1 MRPGESG
8 YDVTQDTI
16 DVGQFFCVSNL
27 PPQSVYE
34 DAVPISS
41 LDKADID
48 RLNQQGLS
56 CLVGNRRQ
64 ARTLARMA
72 LAASQRRQ
80 YARGSAYAR
89 LNHCWL
95 AYYGGEPEPACD
107 ALRLHFQR
115 AGDLEGGM
123 AVAALLGAYASRRGE
138 FAQAE
143 QHFLQ
148 ARSLAAQIPDSLHKF
163 MLYARLGVDA
173 LNRGDTQDGPR
184 NFLLALDIAERF
196 GSPAHRVNSLSN
208 LASSQHD
215 LGNDEDAIPL
225 LVEALDIIGTQKLK
239 YQQTIV
245 SANLAMCLL
254 ATGKPAEALALVEPF
269 YEWPEED
276 LAIRAFLFCIAAHA
290 AILLQRPDSALQL
303 LLRAEDY
310 ARRGQDLEEQMH
322 AWLVR
327 GKLDLH
333 GGQTAQALASL
344 TQAHSLLS
352 WTRNP
357 FHQQQILRGLSDI
370 NAQLGEWQAA
380 YAFLQQYQ
388 AAYEASSKSARASR
402 ILMRNLEKEMRSL
415 KAERDKALE
424 LQAARESENVKLEH
438 LNRELAHQILHV
450 NSLQDSLK
458 EQALRDHLTG
468 LYNRRHFE
476 TCLNAILHAADAEA
490 PVAIA
495 IIDLDFFKRVND
507 TYGHNF
513 GDEVLIQFAR
523 LVESQLRGSDMLCR
537 YGGEEFCLLLR
548 EADSM
553 VAAHKIDDIA
563 ARYRQLLI
571 RQAPH
576 SLSGCTFSAGIAEYP
591 RHGAGR
597 HELLM
602 RADSALYAAKQ
613 AGRDRACIAEAD

>member
-1 MRPGESG
+1 LLQSN
-8 YDVTQDTI
+8 
-16 DVGQFFCVSNL
+16 FCVNH
-27 PPQSVYE
+27 PRQSVHE
-34 DAVPISS
+34 EAVPISS

-48 RLNQQGLS
+48 RLNQQALS

-64 ARTLARMA
+64 ARRLAQMA
-72 LAASQRRQ
+72 LAAAQRQQ
-80 YARGSAYAR
+80 YGRGAAYAE

-95 AYYGGEPEPACD
+95 AYYGGEAEPPCGG
-107 ALRLHFQR
+107 LRDYFRQT
-115 AGDLEGGM
+115 GDLEGGM
-123 AVAALLGAYASRRGE
+123 EVAALQGAYASRRGD
-138 FAQAE
+138 FAEAE

-148 ARSLAAQIPDSLHKF
+148 ARTQAAQIPDSLHKF

-225 LVEALDIIGTQKLK
+225 LVEALEIIGTQKLK

-290 AILLQRPDSALQL
+290 AILLQQPESALQL
-303 LLRAEDY
+303 LLRAEEY

-333 GGQTAQALASL
+333 AGQTAQALASL

-357 FHQQQILRGLSDI
+357 FHQQQILRGLAEI
-370 NAQLGEWQAA
+370 NARLGQWQVA
-380 YAFLQQYQ
+380 YGYLQQYQ
-388 AAYEASSKSARASR
+388 AAFEASSKSARASR
-402 ILMRNLEKEMRSL
+402 SLMRNLEKEMHSL

-424 LQAARESENVKLEH
+424 LQAARESENRKLEH

-458 EQALRDHLTG
+458 EQAMRDHLTG

-476 TCLNAILHAADAEA
+476 TCLNAILHEADAQA
-490 PVAIA
+490 PVTIA

-507 TYGHNF
+507 TFGHNF

-548 EADSM
+548 EADS
-553 VAAHKIDDIA
+553 VIAAHKIDDIA

-613 AGRDRACIAEAD
+613 AGRDRACVADPT

>member
-1 MRPGESG
+1 MQSN
-8 YDVTQDTI
+8 
-16 DVGQFFCVSNL
+16 FCVKN
-27 PPQSVYE
+27 PPQSVNK
-34 DAVPISS
+34 DAVPLSS

-48 RLNQQGLS
+48 RLNLHGLS
-56 CLVGNRRQ
+56 CLIGNRRQ
-64 ARTLARMA
+64 ARRLTQLA
-72 LAASQRRQ
+72 LSAAERLD
-80 YARGSAYAR
+80 YARGRAYAE
-89 LNHCWL
+89 LNQCWL
-95 AYYGGEPEPACD
+95 AYYGGEAEPTCSG
-107 ALRLHFQR
+107 LQQYFHQCY
-115 AGDLEGGM
+115 DLEGGM
-123 AVAALLGAYASRRGE
+123 EVAALQGAYASRRGE
-138 FAQAE
+138 FAEAE
-143 QHFLQ
+143 QFFFL
-148 ARSLAAQIPDSLHKF
+148 ARKIATQIPDSLHKF

-173 LNRGDTQDGPR
+173 LNRGDTQEGPR

-196 GSPAHRVNSLSN
+196 GTPAHRVNSLSN

-225 LVEALDIIGTQKLK
+225 LYEALDIIGTQKLK
-239 YQQTIV
+239 YQHTIV

-269 YEWPEED
+269 YEWPEDD

-290 AILLQRPDSALQL
+290 AILLGQPASALQL
-303 LLRAEDY
+303 LQRAGDY
-310 ARRGQDLEEQMH
+310 ANQAQDLEEQMH
-322 AWLVR
+322 VWLVR

-333 GGQTAQALASL
+333 AGDPATALVSL

-357 FHQQQILRGLSDI
+357 FHQQQILRGLADI
-370 NAQLGEWQAA
+370 NAQLGNWQEA
-380 YAFLQQYQ
+380 YGFLQQYH
-388 AAYEASSKSARASR
+388 AAFEASSKSARASR
-402 ILMRNLEKEMRSL
+402 VLMRNLEKEMRNL

-424 LQAARESENVKLEH
+424 LQAARESENLKLEH
-438 LNRELAHQILHV
+438 LNRELAHQIMHV

-458 EQALRDHLTG
+458 EQAMRDHLTG

-476 TCLNAILHAADAEA
+476 TCLNAILHEANADE
-490 PVAIA
+490 PVAII
-495 IIDLDFFKRVND
+495 IIDLDFFKRIND

-523 LVESQLRGSDMLCR
+523 LVEGQLRGSDMVCR

-553 VAAHKIDDIA
+553 VATHKIDDIA

-591 RHGAGR
+591 MHGAGR
-597 HELLM
+597 HELLL

-613 AGRDRACIAEAD
+613 AGRDRAMIAGVTL

>member
-1 MRPGESG
+1 M
-8 YDVTQDTI
+8 
-16 DVGQFFCVSNL
+16 
-27 PPQSVYE
+27 
-34 DAVPISS
+34 PISS

-48 RLNQQGLS
+48 RLNQQALS
-56 CLVGNRRQ
+56 CLIGNRRQ
-64 ARTLARMA
+64 ARRLAQMA
-72 LAASQRRQ
+72 LAAAQRQQ
-80 YARGSAYAR
+80 YARGGAYAE

-95 AYYGGEPEPACD
+95 SYYAGETEPSCER
-107 ALRLHFQR
+107 LRDYFKQTC
-115 AGDLEGGM
+115 DLEGGM
-123 AVAALLGAYASRRGE
+123 EVAALQGAYASRRGD
-138 FAQAE
+138 FADAE

-148 ARSLAAQIPDSLHKF
+148 ARSQAAQIPDSLHKF

-276 LAIRAFLFCIAAHA
+276 LAVRAFLFCIAAHA
-290 AILLQRPDSALQL
+290 AILLRQPEKALQL

-333 GGQTAQALASL
+333 AGQTAQALASL

-357 FHQQQILRGLSDI
+357 FHQQQILRGLADI
-370 NAQLGEWQAA
+370 NSQLGEWQTA
-380 YAFLQQYQ
+380 YGFLQQYQ

-402 ILMRNLEKEMRSL
+402 SLMRNLEKEMHSL

-458 EQALRDHLTG
+458 EQAMRDHLTG

-476 TCLNAILHAADAEA
+476 TCLNAILHEADADA

-523 LVESQLRGSDMLCR
+523 LVEGQLRGSDMVCR

-548 EADSM
+548 EADSLI
-553 VAAHKIDDIA
+553 AAHKIDDIA

-571 RQAPH
+571 QQAPH
-576 SLSGCTFSAGIAEYP
+576 SLTGCTFSAGIAEYP

-613 AGRDRACIAEAD
+613 AGRDRACIAGATE

>member
-1 MRPGESG
+1 MLQGNFLRDQHVNG
-8 YDVTQDTI
+8 
-16 DVGQFFCVSNL
+16 
-27 PPQSVYE
+27 

-48 RLNQQGLS
+48 RLNLQGLS

-64 ARTLARMA
+64 ARRLVQMA
-72 LAASQRRQ
+72 LAAARQRQ
-80 YARGSAYAR
+80 YARGSAYAE
-89 LNHCWL
+89 LNRCWL
-95 AYYGGEPEPACD
+95 AYYAGEAEPPCD
-107 ALRLHFQR
+107 MAHTHFLQC
-115 AGDLEGGM
+115 GDLEGAMG
-123 AVAALLGAYASRRGE
+123 VATLQGAYASRRGE
-138 FAQAE
+138 FAIAE
-143 QHFLQ
+143 QHFLL
-148 ARSLAAQIPDSLHKF
+148 ARELAAQIPDSLHKF
-163 MLYARLGVDA
+163 MLYGRLGVDA
-173 LNRGDTQDGPR
+173 LNRGDTQEGPR

-196 GSPAHRVNSLSN
+196 GTSAHRVNSLSN

-254 ATGKPAEALALVEPF
+254 TTGKPAEALALVEPF

-290 AILLQRPDSALQL
+290 TILLQRPEQAQQL
-303 LLRAEDY
+303 LLRAEEY
-310 ARRGQDLEEQMH
+310 ARQGQDLEEQMH

-327 GKLDLH
+327 GKLDLQ
-333 GGQTAQALASL
+333 GGEPARAIVSL
-344 TQAHSLLS
+344 TQAHDLLS

-357 FHQQQILRGLSDI
+357 FHQQQILRGLADI
-370 NAQLGEWQAA
+370 NARLGQWQLA
-380 YAFLQQYQ
+380 YGFLQQYQ

-402 ILMRNLEKEMRSL
+402 ILMRNLEKEMSSL
-415 KAERDKALE
+415 KAERDTALE
-424 LQAARESENVKLEH
+424 LQAARESENAKLEH

-450 NSLQDSLK
+450 SALQDSLK
-458 EQALRDHLTG
+458 EQAMRDHLTG
-468 LYNRRHFE
+468 LYNRRYFE
-476 TCLNAILHAADAEA
+476 NSLNAILQEA
-490 PVAIA
+490 GAQAPLAIVL
-495 IIDLDFFKRVND
+495 IDLDFFKRVND

-548 EADSM
+548 DADS
-553 VAAHKIDDIA
+553 VIASHKVDAIA
-563 ARYRQLLI
+563 ALYRRLQI

-591 RHGAGR
+591 RHGFDR
-597 HELLM
+597 HALLT
-602 RADSALYAAKQ
+602 RADSALYAAKL
-613 AGRDRACIAEAD
+613 AGRDRALAAQ

>member
-1 MRPGESG
+1 MLQSN
-8 YDVTQDTI
+8 
-16 DVGQFFCVSNL
+16 FFVNH
-27 PPQSVYE
+27 PRQSVHE
-34 DAVPISS
+34 EAVPISS

-48 RLNQQGLS
+48 RLNQQALS

-64 ARTLARMA
+64 ARRLAQMA
-72 LAASQRRQ
+72 LAAAQRQQ
-80 YARGSAYAR
+80 YGRGAAYAE

-95 AYYGGEPEPACD
+95 AYYGGEAEPPCGG
-107 ALRLHFQR
+107 LRDYFRQT
-115 AGDLEGGM
+115 GDLEGGM
-123 AVAALLGAYASRRGE
+123 EVAALQGAYASRRGD
-138 FAQAE
+138 FAEAE

-148 ARSLAAQIPDSLHKF
+148 ARTQAAQIPDSLHKF

-225 LVEALDIIGTQKLK
+225 LVEALEIIGTQKLK

-276 LAIRAFLFCIAAHA
+276 LAVRAFLFCIAAHA
-290 AILLQRPDSALQL
+290 AILLHQPDSALQL
-303 LLRAEDY
+303 LLRAEEY

-333 GGQTAQALASL
+333 AGQTAQALASL

-357 FHQQQILRGLSDI
+357 FHQQQILRGLAEI
-370 NAQLGEWQAA
+370 NAQLGEWQIA
-380 YAFLQQYQ
+380 YGFLQQYQ
-388 AAYEASSKSARASR
+388 AAFEASSKSARASR
-402 ILMRNLEKEMRSL
+402 SLMRNLEKEMHSL

-438 LNRELAHQILHV
+438 LNRELAHQIMHV

-458 EQALRDHLTG
+458 EQAMRDHLTG

-476 TCLNAILHAADAEA
+476 TCLNAILHEADAQA
-490 PVAIA
+490 PVTIA

-507 TYGHNF
+507 TFGHNF

-548 EADSM
+548 EADS
-553 VAAHKIDDIA
+553 VIAAHKIDDIA

-576 SLSGCTFSAGIAEYP
+576 SLTGCTFSAGIAEYP

-613 AGRDRACIAEAD
+613 AGRDRACIADPT

>member
-1 MRPGESG
+1 MIG
-8 YDVTQDTI
+8 
-16 DVGQFFCVSNL
+16 VSIPLLQSNIRMKN
-27 PPQSVYE
+27 PPQSVNE
-34 DAVPISS
+34 DAVPTSS
-41 LDKADID
+41 LDQADID
-48 RLNQQGLS
+48 RLNLHGLS

-64 ARTLARMA
+64 ARRLVHLAQS
-72 LAASQRRQ
+72 AAQRLQ
-80 YARGSAYAR
+80 YRRGAAYAE
-89 LNHCWL
+89 LNECWL
-95 AYYGGEPEPACD
+95 AYYGGEPEPPCAS
-107 ALRLHFQR
+107 LHDYFQQCY
-115 AGDLEGGM
+115 DLEGAM
-123 AVAALLGAYASRRGE
+123 EVAALQGAYGSRRGD
-138 FAQAE
+138 FVQAG

-148 ARSLAAQIPDSLHKF
+148 ARTLAAQIPDSLHKF

-173 LNRGDTQDGPR
+173 LNRGDTQEGPR

-196 GSPAHRVNSLSN
+196 GTPAHRVNSLSN

-225 LVEALDIIGTQKLK
+225 LYEALDIIGTQKLK
-239 YQQTIV
+239 YQHTIV

-254 ATGKPAEALALVEPF
+254 TTGKPAEALALLEPF

-276 LAIRAFLFCIAAHA
+276 LAVRAFLFCIAAHA
-290 AILLQRPDSALQL
+290 AIQLKQNETAQQL
-303 LLRAEDY
+303 LARAERY
-310 ARRGQDLEEQMH
+310 ATEAQDLEEQMH

-327 GKLDLH
+327 GKLDLQA
-333 GGQTAQALASL
+333 GDPLRALASL

-357 FHQQQILRGLSDI
+357 FHQQQILRGLADI
-370 NAQLGEWQAA
+370 NAQLGHWQDA
-380 YAFLQQYQ
+380 YSFLQQYL
-388 AAYEASSKSARASR
+388 AAFEESSKSARASR
-402 ILMRNLEKEMRSL
+402 LMLRNLEKEMRDL
-415 KAERDKALE
+415 KDERDKALE
-424 LQAARESENVKLEH
+424 LQAARESENLKLEH

-450 NSLQDSLK
+450 SSLQDTLK
-458 EQALRDHLTG
+458 EQAMRDHLTG

-476 TCLNAILHAADAEA
+476 SALNAILLEA
-490 PVAIA
+490 GAHTTIAIA
-495 IIDLDFFKRVND
+495 IIDLDFFKRIND

-523 LVESQLRGSDMLCR
+523 LVEGLLRGSDMLCR

-548 EADSM
+548 DASSA
-553 VAAHKIDDIA
+553 VAAHKLEHIA

-571 RQAPH
+571 QQTPH

-602 RADSALYAAKQ
+602 RADSALYLAKQ
-613 AGRDRACIAEAD
+613 GGRDRAMIAPL

>member
-1 MRPGESG
+1 MQSKF
-8 YDVTQDTI
+8 YAK
-16 DVGQFFCVSNL
+16 N
-27 PPQSVYE
+27 PPQSVNE
-34 DAVPISS
+34 DVVPISS

-48 RLNQQGLS
+48 RLNQQALS

-64 ARTLARMA
+64 ARRQAQMA
-72 LAASQRRQ
+72 LAAAQRQQ
-80 YARGSAYAR
+80 YARGSAYAE

-95 AYYGGEPEPACD
+95 AYYAGEPEPACER
-107 ALRLHFQR
+107 LRDFFQQT
-115 AGDLEGGM
+115 GDLEGGM
-123 AVAALLGAYASRRGE
+123 EVAALQGAYASRRGE
-138 FAQAE
+138 FADAE
-143 QHFLQ
+143 QHFLM
-148 ARSLAAQIPDSLHKF
+148 ARSQAAQIPDSLHKF

-254 ATGKPAEALALVEPF
+254 ATGKPAEALSLVEPF

-276 LAIRAFLFCIAAHA
+276 LAVRAFLFCIAAHA
-290 AILLQRPDSALQL
+290 AILLQRPASALQL

-333 GGQTAQALASL
+333 AGQTAQALASL

-357 FHQQQILRGLSDI
+357 FHQQQILRGLADI
-370 NAQLGEWQAA
+370 NAQLGAWQTA
-380 YAFLQQYQ
+380 YGFLQQYQ

-402 ILMRNLEKEMRSL
+402 SLMRNLEKEMHSL

-458 EQALRDHLTG
+458 EQAMRDHLTG

-476 TCLNAILHAADAEA
+476 TCLNAILHEADADA
-490 PVAIA
+490 PVSIA

-548 EADSM
+548 EADS
-553 VAAHKIDDIA
+553 VIAAHKIDDIA

-576 SLSGCTFSAGIAEYP
+576 SLTGCTFSAGIAEYP

-613 AGRDRACIAEAD
+613 AGRDRACIAEPA

>member
-1 MRPGESG
+1 M
-8 YDVTQDTI
+8 
-16 DVGQFFCVSNL
+16 
-27 PPQSVYE
+27 
-34 DAVPISS
+34 PISS

-95 AYYGGEPEPACD
+95 AYYGGEPEPPCD

-613 AGRDRACIAEAD
+613 AGRDRACSAEAD

>member
-1 MRPGESG
+1 MMLIRIPLIQSK
-8 YDVTQDTI
+8 
-16 DVGQFFCVSNL
+16 FCVKNA
-27 PPQSVYE
+27 PQSVNE

-48 RLNQQGLS
+48 RLNQQALS

-64 ARTLARMA
+64 ARRLAQMA
-72 LAASQRRQ
+72 LAAAQRQQ
-80 YARGSAYAR
+80 YARGGAYAE

-95 AYYGGEPEPACD
+95 AYYAGEAEPACER
-107 ALRLHFQR
+107 LRAYFQHS
-115 AGDLEGGM
+115 GDLEGGM
-123 AVAALLGAYASRRGE
+123 EVAALRGAYASRRGD
-138 FAQAE
+138 FADAE

-148 ARSLAAQIPDSLHKF
+148 ARSQAAQIPDSLHKF

-225 LVEALDIIGTQKLK
+225 LVEALEIIGTQKLK

-276 LAIRAFLFCIAAHA
+276 LAVRAFLFCIAAHA
-290 AILLQRPDSALQL
+290 AILLRQPESALQL

-333 GGQTAQALASL
+333 AGQTAQALASL

-380 YAFLQQYQ
+380 YGFLQQYQ

-402 ILMRNLEKEMRSL
+402 SLMRNLEKEMHSL

-458 EQALRDHLTG
+458 EQAMRDHLTG

-476 TCLNAILHAADAEA
+476 TCLNAILHEADADA

-523 LVESQLRGSDMLCR
+523 LVEGQLRGTDMVCR

-548 EADSM
+548 EADS
-553 VAAHKIDDIA
+553 VIAAHKIDDIA

-571 RQAPH
+571 QQAPH

-613 AGRDRACIAEAD
+613 AGRDRACIADATG

>member
-1 MRPGESG
+1 M
-8 YDVTQDTI
+8 
-16 DVGQFFCVSNL
+16 
-27 PPQSVYE
+27 
-34 DAVPISS
+34 PISS

-48 RLNQQGLS
+48 RLNQQALS
-56 CLVGNRRQ
+56 CLIGNRRQ
-64 ARTLARMA
+64 ARRLAQMA
-72 LAASQRRQ
+72 LAAAQRQQ
-80 YARGSAYAR
+80 YARGGAYAE

-95 AYYGGEPEPACD
+95 SYYAGETEPSCER
-107 ALRLHFQR
+107 LRDYFKHTC
-115 AGDLEGGM
+115 DLEGGM
-123 AVAALLGAYASRRGE
+123 EVAALQGAYASRRGD
-138 FAQAE
+138 FADAE

-148 ARSLAAQIPDSLHKF
+148 ARSQAAQIPDSLHKF

-276 LAIRAFLFCIAAHA
+276 LAVRAFLFCIAAHA
-290 AILLQRPDSALQL
+290 AILLRQPEKALQL

-333 GGQTAQALASL
+333 AGQTAQALASL

-357 FHQQQILRGLSDI
+357 FHQQQILRGLADI
-370 NAQLGEWQAA
+370 NSQLGEWQTA
-380 YAFLQQYQ
+380 YGFLQQYQ

-402 ILMRNLEKEMRSL
+402 SLMRNLEKEMHSL

-458 EQALRDHLTG
+458 EQAMRDHLTG

-476 TCLNAILHAADAEA
+476 TCLNAILHEADADA

-523 LVESQLRGSDMLCR
+523 LVEGQLRGSDMVCR

-548 EADSM
+548 EADSLI
-553 VAAHKIDDIA
+553 AAHKIDDIA

-571 RQAPH
+571 QQAPH
-576 SLSGCTFSAGIAEYP
+576 SLTGCTFSAGIAEYP

-613 AGRDRACIAEAD
+613 AGRDRACIAGATE

>member
-1 MRPGESG
+1 MLQSK
-8 YDVTQDTI
+8 
-16 DVGQFFCVSNL
+16 FCVKN
-27 PPQSVYE
+27 PPQSVNE

-48 RLNQQGLS
+48 RLNQQALS

-64 ARTLARMA
+64 ARHLAHMA
-72 LAASQRRQ
+72 LAAAQRQQ
-80 YARGSAYAR
+80 YARGTAYAE

-95 AYYGGEPEPACD
+95 AYYAGEGEPSCER
-107 ALRLHFQR
+107 LRAFFQQT
-115 AGDLEGGM
+115 GDLEGGM
-123 AVAALLGAYASRRGE
+123 EVSALQGAYASRRGA
-138 FAQAE
+138 FADAE

-148 ARSLAAQIPDSLHKF
+148 ARSQAAQIPDSLHKF

-276 LAIRAFLFCIAAHA
+276 LAVRAFLFCVAAHA
-290 AILLQRPDSALQL
+290 AILLRQPASALQL
-303 LLRAEDY
+303 LLRAEEY

-333 GGQTAQALASL
+333 AGQTAQALASL

-357 FHQQQILRGLSDI
+357 FHQQQILRGLAEI
-370 NAQLGEWQAA
+370 NAQLGEWQIA
-380 YAFLQQYQ
+380 YGFLQQYQ
-388 AAYEASSKSARASR
+388 AAFEASSKSARASR
-402 ILMRNLEKEMRSL
+402 SLMRNLEKEMHSL

-424 LQAARESENVKLEH
+424 LQAARETENVKLEH

-458 EQALRDHLTG
+458 EQAMRDHLTG

-476 TCLNAILHAADAEA
+476 TCLNAILHEADADA

-523 LVESQLRGSDMLCR
+523 LVESQLRGSDMVCR

-548 EADSM
+548 EADS
-553 VAAHKIDDIA
+553 VIAAHKIDDIA

-576 SLSGCTFSAGIAEYP
+576 SLTGCTFSAGIAEYP

-597 HELLM
+597 HDLLL

-613 AGRDRACIAEAD
+613 AGRDRACIADATG

>member
-1 MRPGESG
+1 MQSK
-8 YDVTQDTI
+8 
-16 DVGQFFCVSNL
+16 FCVKN
-27 PPQSVYE
+27 PPQSVNE
-34 DAVPISS
+34 DVVPISS

-48 RLNQQGLS
+48 RLNQQALS

-64 ARTLARMA
+64 ARRLAQMA
-72 LAASQRRQ
+72 LAAAQRQQ
-80 YARGSAYAR
+80 YARGGAYAE

-95 AYYGGEPEPACD
+95 AYYAGEPEPAC
-107 ALRLHFQR
+107 APLRDYFQQT
-115 AGDLEGGM
+115 GDLEGGM
-123 AVAALLGAYASRRGE
+123 EMAALQGAYASRRGE
-138 FAQAE
+138 FADAE
-143 QHFLQ
+143 QHFLM
-148 ARSLAAQIPDSLHKF
+148 ARSQAAQIPDSLHKF

-225 LVEALDIIGTQKLK
+225 LVEALEIIGTQKLK

-276 LAIRAFLFCIAAHA
+276 LAVRAFLFCIAAHA
-290 AILLQRPDSALQL
+290 AILLQRPASALQL
-303 LLRAEDY
+303 LLRAEEY

-333 GGQTAQALASL
+333 AGQTAQALASL

-352 WTRNP
+352 WTCNP
-357 FHQQQILRGLSDI
+357 FHQQQILRGLAEI
-370 NAQLGEWQAA
+370 NAQLGEWQTA
-380 YAFLQQYQ
+380 YGFLQQYQ
-388 AAYEASSKSARASR
+388 AAFEASSKSARASR
-402 ILMRNLEKEMRSL
+402 SLMRNLEKEMHSL

-458 EQALRDHLTG
+458 EQAMRDHLTG

-476 TCLNAILHAADAEA
+476 TCLNAILHGADADA
-490 PVAIA
+490 PVSIA

-548 EADSM
+548 EADS
-553 VAAHKIDDIA
+553 VIAAHKIDDIA

-576 SLSGCTFSAGIAEYP
+576 SLTGCTFSAGIAEYP

-613 AGRDRACIAEAD
+613 AGRDRACIAEISGGLA

>member
-1 MRPGESG
+1 MH
-8 YDVTQDTI
+8 
-16 DVGQFFCVSNL
+16 
-27 PPQSVYE
+27 PQSVNE

-48 RLNQQGLS
+48 RLNQQALS
-56 CLVGNRRQ
+56 CLIGNRRQ
-64 ARTLARMA
+64 ARRLAQMA
-72 LAASQRRQ
+72 LAAAQRQQ
-80 YARGSAYAR
+80 YARGGAYAE

-95 AYYGGEPEPACD
+95 SYYAGETEPSCER
-107 ALRLHFQR
+107 LRDYFKQTC
-115 AGDLEGGM
+115 DLEGGM
-123 AVAALLGAYASRRGE
+123 EVAALQGAYASRRGD
-138 FAQAE
+138 FADAE

-148 ARSLAAQIPDSLHKF
+148 ARSQAAQIPDSLHKF

-276 LAIRAFLFCIAAHA
+276 LAVRAFLFCIAAHA
-290 AILLQRPDSALQL
+290 AILLRQPEKALQL

-333 GGQTAQALASL
+333 AGQTAQALASL

-357 FHQQQILRGLSDI
+357 FHQQQILRGLADI
-370 NAQLGEWQAA
+370 NSQLGEWQTA
-380 YAFLQQYQ
+380 YGFLQQYQ

-402 ILMRNLEKEMRSL
+402 SLMRNLEKEMHSL

-458 EQALRDHLTG
+458 EQAMRDHLTG

-476 TCLNAILHAADAEA
+476 TCLNAILHEADADA

-523 LVESQLRGSDMLCR
+523 LVEGQLRGSDMVCR

-548 EADSM
+548 EADSLI
-553 VAAHKIDDIA
+553 AAHKIDDIA

-571 RQAPH
+571 QQAPH
-576 SLSGCTFSAGIAEYP
+576 SLTGCTFSAGIAEYP

-613 AGRDRACIAEAD
+613 AGRDRACIAGATE

>member
-1 MRPGESG
+1 M
-8 YDVTQDTI
+8 
-16 DVGQFFCVSNL
+16 
-27 PPQSVYE
+27 
-34 DAVPISS
+34 PISS

-48 RLNQQGLS
+48 RLNQQALS

-64 ARTLARMA
+64 ARRLTQMA
-72 LAASQRRQ
+72 LAAAQRQQ
-80 YARGSAYAR
+80 YARGGAYAE

-95 AYYGGEPEPACD
+95 AYYAGAAEPSCE
-107 ALRLHFQR
+107 RLGAYFQHS
-115 AGDLEGGM
+115 GDLEGGM
-123 AVAALLGAYASRRGE
+123 EVAALQGAYASRRGD
-138 FAQAE
+138 FADAE

-148 ARSLAAQIPDSLHKF
+148 ARSQAAQIPDSLHKF

-225 LVEALDIIGTQKLK
+225 LVEALEIIGTQKLK

-276 LAIRAFLFCIAAHA
+276 LAVRAFLFCVAAHA
-290 AILLQRPDSALQL
+290 AILLRQPASALQL
-303 LLRAEDY
+303 LLRAEEY

-333 GGQTAQALASL
+333 AGQTAQALASL

-357 FHQQQILRGLSDI
+357 FHQQQILRGLAEI

-380 YAFLQQYQ
+380 YGFLQQYQ

-402 ILMRNLEKEMRSL
+402 SLMRNLEKEMHSL

-424 LQAARESENVKLEH
+424 LQAARETENVKLEH

-458 EQALRDHLTG
+458 EQAMRDHLTG

-476 TCLNAILHAADAEA
+476 TCLNAILHAADADA

-523 LVESQLRGSDMLCR
+523 LVESQLRGSDMVCR

-548 EADSM
+548 EADS
-553 VAAHKIDDIA
+553 VIAAHKIDDIA

-576 SLSGCTFSAGIAEYP
+576 SLTGCTFSAGIAEYP

-597 HELLM
+597 HELLL

-613 AGRDRACIAEAD
+613 AGRDRACIADATG

>member
-1 MRPGESG
+1 M
-8 YDVTQDTI
+8 
-16 DVGQFFCVSNL
+16 
-27 PPQSVYE
+27 
-34 DAVPISS
+34 PISS

-48 RLNQQGLS
+48 RLNQQALS
-56 CLVGNRRQ
+56 CLIGNRRQ
-64 ARTLARMA
+64 ARRLAQMA
-72 LAASQRRQ
+72 LAAAQRQQ
-80 YARGSAYAR
+80 YARGGAYAE

-95 AYYGGEPEPACD
+95 SYYAGETEPSCER
-107 ALRLHFQR
+107 LRDYFKQTC
-115 AGDLEGGM
+115 DLEGGM
-123 AVAALLGAYASRRGE
+123 EVAALQGAYASRRGD
-138 FAQAE
+138 FADAE

-148 ARSLAAQIPDSLHKF
+148 ARSQAAQIPDSLHKF

-276 LAIRAFLFCIAAHA
+276 LAVRAFLFCIAAHA
-290 AILLQRPDSALQL
+290 AILLRQPEKALQL

-333 GGQTAQALASL
+333 AGQTAQALASL

-357 FHQQQILRGLSDI
+357 FHQQQILRGLADI
-370 NAQLGEWQAA
+370 NAQLGEWQTA
-380 YAFLQQYQ
+380 YGFLQQFQ

-402 ILMRNLEKEMRSL
+402 SLMRNLEKEMHSL

-458 EQALRDHLTG
+458 EQAMRDHLTG

-476 TCLNAILHAADAEA
+476 TCLNAILHEADADA

-523 LVESQLRGSDMLCR
+523 LAEGQLRGSDMVCR

-548 EADSM
+548 EADSLI
-553 VAAHKIDDIA
+553 AAHKIDDIA

-571 RQAPH
+571 QQAPH
-576 SLSGCTFSAGIAEYP
+576 SLTGCTFSAGIAEYP

-613 AGRDRACIAEAD
+613 AGRDRACIAGATE

>member
-1 MRPGESG
+1 MMLIRIPLLQSN
-8 YDVTQDTI
+8 
-16 DVGQFFCVSNL
+16 FCVNH
-27 PPQSVYE
+27 PRQSVHE
-34 DAVPISS
+34 EAVPISS

-48 RLNQQGLS
+48 RLNQQALS

-64 ARTLARMA
+64 ARRLAQMA
-72 LAASQRRQ
+72 LAAAQRQQ
-80 YARGSAYAR
+80 YGRGAAYAE

-95 AYYGGEPEPACD
+95 AYYGGEAEPPCGG
-107 ALRLHFQR
+107 LRDYFRQT
-115 AGDLEGGM
+115 GDLEGGM
-123 AVAALLGAYASRRGE
+123 EVAALQGAYASRRGD
-138 FAQAE
+138 FAEAE

-148 ARSLAAQIPDSLHKF
+148 ARTQAAQIPDSLHKF

-225 LVEALDIIGTQKLK
+225 LVEALEIIGTQKLK

-290 AILLQRPDSALQL
+290 AILLQQPESALQL
-303 LLRAEDY
+303 LLRAEEY

-333 GGQTAQALASL
+333 AGQTAQALASL

-357 FHQQQILRGLSDI
+357 FHQQQILRGLAEI
-370 NAQLGEWQAA
+370 NARLGQWQVA
-380 YAFLQQYQ
+380 YGYLQQYQ
-388 AAYEASSKSARASR
+388 AAFEASSKSARASR
-402 ILMRNLEKEMRSL
+402 SLMRNLEKEMHSL

-424 LQAARESENVKLEH
+424 LQAARESENRKLEH

-458 EQALRDHLTG
+458 EQAMRDHLTG

-476 TCLNAILHAADAEA
+476 TCLNAILHEADAQA
-490 PVAIA
+490 PVTIA

-507 TYGHNF
+507 TFGHNF

-548 EADSM
+548 EADS
-553 VAAHKIDDIA
+553 VIAAHKIDDIA

-613 AGRDRACIAEAD
+613 AGRDRACVADPT

>member
-1 MRPGESG
+1 MMLIRIPLIQSK
-8 YDVTQDTI
+8 
-16 DVGQFFCVSNL
+16 FCVKN
-27 PPQSVYE
+27 PPQSVNE

-48 RLNQQGLS
+48 RLNQQALS

-64 ARTLARMA
+64 ARRLAQMA
-72 LAASQRRQ
+72 LVAAQRQQ
-80 YARGSAYAR
+80 YARGGAYAE
-89 LNHCWL
+89 LNYCWL
-95 AYYGGEPEPACD
+95 AYYAGEAEPSCEN
-107 ALRLHFQR
+107 LRAYFQR
-115 AGDLEGGM
+115 SGDLEGGM
-123 AVAALLGAYASRRGE
+123 EVAALQGAYASRRGD
-138 FAQAE
+138 FTDAE

-148 ARSLAAQIPDSLHKF
+148 ARSQAAQIPDSLHKF

-225 LVEALDIIGTQKLK
+225 LVEALGIIGTQKLK

-276 LAIRAFLFCIAAHA
+276 LAVRAFLFCIAAHA

-303 LLRAEDY
+303 LLRAEEY

-333 GGQTAQALASL
+333 AGQTAQALASL

-370 NAQLGEWQAA
+370 NAELGEWQAA
-380 YAFLQQYQ
+380 YGFLQQYQ

-402 ILMRNLEKEMRSL
+402 SLMRNLEKEMHSL

-424 LQAARESENVKLEH
+424 LQAARETENAKLEH

-458 EQALRDHLTG
+458 EQAMRDHLTG

-476 TCLNAILHAADAEA
+476 TCLNAILHEANADA

-523 LVESQLRGSDMLCR
+523 LVESQLRGSDMVCR

-548 EADSM
+548 EADS
-553 VAAHKIDDIA
+553 VIAAHKIDDIA

-571 RQAPH
+571 KQAPH
-576 SLSGCTFSAGIAEYP
+576 SLTGCTFSAGIAEYP

-613 AGRDRACIAEAD
+613 AGRDRACIADATG

>member
-1 MRPGESG
+1 MQSN
-8 YDVTQDTI
+8 
-16 DVGQFFCVSNL
+16 FCVKN
-27 PPQSVYE
+27 PPQSVNK
-34 DAVPISS
+34 DAVPLSS

-48 RLNQQGLS
+48 RLNLHGLS

-64 ARTLARMA
+64 ARRLTQLA
-72 LAASQRRQ
+72 LAAAERLD
-80 YARGSAYAR
+80 YARGRAYAE
-89 LNHCWL
+89 LNQCWL
-95 AYYGGEPEPACD
+95 AYYGGEAEPTC
-107 ALRLHFQR
+107 
-115 AGDLEGGM
+115 AGLQQYFHQGYDLEGGM
-123 AVAALLGAYASRRGE
+123 EVAALQGAYASRRGE
-138 FAQAE
+138 FAEAE
-143 QHFLQ
+143 QFFFL
-148 ARSLAAQIPDSLHKF
+148 ARKLAAQIPDSLHKF

-173 LNRGDTQDGPR
+173 LNRGDTQEGPR

-196 GSPAHRVNSLSN
+196 GTPAHRVNSLSN

-225 LVEALDIIGTQKLK
+225 LYEALDIIGTQKLK
-239 YQQTIV
+239 YQHTIV

-269 YEWPEED
+269 YEWPEDD

-290 AILLQRPDSALQL
+290 AISLGQPDSALQL
-303 LLRAEDY
+303 LQRASDY
-310 ARRGQDLEEQMH
+310 ANQAQDLEEQMH
-322 AWLVR
+322 VWLVR

-333 GGQTAQALASL
+333 AGDPATALVSL

-370 NAQLGEWQAA
+370 NAQLGHWQQA
-380 YAFLQQYQ
+380 YGFLQQYHT
-388 AAYEASSKSARASR
+388 AFEASSRSARASR
-402 ILMRNLEKEMRSL
+402 VLMRNLEKEMRNL

-438 LNRELAHQILHV
+438 LNRELAHQIMHV

-458 EQALRDHLTG
+458 EQAMRDHLTG

-476 TCLNAILHAADAEA
+476 TCLNAILHEANADE
-490 PVAIA
+490 PVAII
-495 IIDLDFFKRVND
+495 IIDLDFFKRIND

-523 LVESQLRGSDMLCR
+523 LVEGQLRGSDMVCR

-548 EADSM
+548 EADSV

-571 RQAPH
+571 KQAPH

-591 RHGAGR
+591 LHGAGR

-613 AGRDRACIAEAD
+613 AGRDRAVIALHEQA

>member
-1 MRPGESG
+1 M
-8 YDVTQDTI
+8 
-16 DVGQFFCVSNL
+16 
-27 PPQSVYE
+27 
-34 DAVPISS
+34 PISS

-48 RLNQQGLS
+48 RLNQQALS

-64 ARTLARMA
+64 ARRLAQMA
-72 LAASQRRQ
+72 LAAAQRQQ
-80 YARGSAYAR
+80 YARGGAYAE

-95 AYYGGEPEPACD
+95 AYYAGETEPSCE
-107 ALRLHFQR
+107 RLGAYFQHS
-115 AGDLEGGM
+115 GDLEGGM
-123 AVAALLGAYASRRGE
+123 EVAALQGAYASRRGD
-138 FAQAE
+138 FADAE

-148 ARSLAAQIPDSLHKF
+148 ARSQAAQIPDSLHKF

-225 LVEALDIIGTQKLK
+225 LVEALEIIGTQKLK

-276 LAIRAFLFCIAAHA
+276 LAVRAFLFCIAAHA
-290 AILLQRPDSALQL
+290 AILLHQPDSALQL
-303 LLRAEDY
+303 LLRAEEY

-333 GGQTAQALASL
+333 AGQTAQALASL

-357 FHQQQILRGLSDI
+357 FHQQQILRGLADI

-380 YAFLQQYQ
+380 YGFLQQYQ

-402 ILMRNLEKEMRSL
+402 SLMRNLEKEMHSL

-458 EQALRDHLTG
+458 EQAMRDHLTG

-476 TCLNAILHAADAEA
+476 TCLNAILHEADADA

-523 LVESQLRGSDMLCR
+523 LVEGQLRGTDMVCR

-548 EADSM
+548 EADSLI
-553 VAAHKIDDIA
+553 AAYKIDDIA

-571 RQAPH
+571 QQAPH
-576 SLSGCTFSAGIAEYP
+576 SLTGCTFSAGIAEYP

-613 AGRDRACIAEAD
+613 AGRDRACIADATE

>member
-1 MRPGESG
+1 MP
-8 YDVTQDTI
+8 
-16 DVGQFFCVSNL
+16 L
-27 PPQSVYE
+27 
-34 DAVPISS
+34 SS
-41 LDKADID
+41 LDQADID
-48 RLNQQGLS
+48 RLNMQGLS
-56 CLVGNRRQ
+56 CVVGNRRQ
-64 ARTLARMA
+64 ARRLVQLA
-72 LAASQRRQ
+72 LAAAERQ
-80 YARGSAYAR
+80 QYPRGQAYAE
-89 LNHCWL
+89 LNQCWL
-95 AYYGGEPEPACD
+95 AYYGGEAEPAIA
-107 ALRLHFQR
+107 ALQQYFHQCY
-115 AGDLEGGM
+115 DLEGGM
-123 AVAALLGAYASRRGE
+123 AVAALQGAYASRRGA
-138 FAQAE
+138 FAEAE
-143 QHFLQ
+143 QFFLL
-148 ARSLAAQIPDSLHKF
+148 ARQLAAQIPDSLHKF

-173 LNRGDTQDGPR
+173 LNRGGTQEGPR

-196 GSPAHRVNSLSN
+196 GTPAHRVNSLSN

-225 LVEALDIIGTQKLK
+225 LYEALDIIGTQKLR
-239 YQQTIV
+239 YQHTIV

-269 YEWPEED
+269 YEWPEDD

-290 AILLQRPDSALQL
+290 AISLQQAQTALDLLQRADQ
-303 LLRAEDY
+303 Y
-310 ARRGQDLEEQMH
+310 AKQAQDLEEQMH
-322 AWLVR
+322 VWLVR

-333 GGQTAQALASL
+333 AGDAATALVSL

-357 FHQQQILRGLSDI
+357 FHRQQILRGLSDI
-370 NAQLGEWQAA
+370 HAQLGHWQDA
-380 YAFLQQYQ
+380 YGFLQQYH
-388 AAYEASSKSARASR
+388 AAFEAGSRSARASR
-402 ILMRNLEKEMRSL
+402 VLMRNLEKEMRSL
-415 KAERDKALE
+415 KTERDKALE

-438 LNRELAHQILHV
+438 LNRELAHQIMHV

-458 EQALRDHLTG
+458 EQAMRDHLTG

-476 TCLNAILHAADAEA
+476 TCLNAILHEA
-490 PVAIA
+490 NGDEPVAII
-495 IIDLDFFKRVND
+495 IIDLDFFKRIND

-523 LVESQLRGSDMLCR
+523 LVEGQLRGSDMVCR

-548 EADSM
+548 EADSLL
-553 VAAHKIDDIA
+553 AARKIDAIA

-591 RHGAGR
+591 LHGAGR

-613 AGRDRACIAEAD
+613 AGRDRSMIAVPAI

>member
-1 MRPGESG
+1 MLQSN
-8 YDVTQDTI
+8 
-16 DVGQFFCVSNL
+16 FCVNH
-27 PPQSVYE
+27 PRQSVHE
-34 DAVPISS
+34 EAVPISS

-48 RLNQQGLS
+48 RLNQQALS

-64 ARTLARMA
+64 ARRLAQMA
-72 LAASQRRQ
+72 LAAAQRQQ
-80 YARGSAYAR
+80 YGRGAAYAE

-95 AYYGGEPEPACD
+95 AYYGGEAEPPCGG
-107 ALRLHFQR
+107 LRDYFRQT
-115 AGDLEGGM
+115 GDLEGGM
-123 AVAALLGAYASRRGE
+123 EVAALQGAYASRRGD
-138 FAQAE
+138 FAEAE

-148 ARSLAAQIPDSLHKF
+148 ARTQAAQIPDSLHKF

-225 LVEALDIIGTQKLK
+225 LVEALEIIGTQKLK

-290 AILLQRPDSALQL
+290 AILLQQPESALQL
-303 LLRAEDY
+303 LLRAEEY

-333 GGQTAQALASL
+333 AGQTAQALASL

-357 FHQQQILRGLSDI
+357 FHQQQILRGLAEI
-370 NAQLGEWQAA
+370 NARLGQWQVA
-380 YAFLQQYQ
+380 YGYLQQYQ
-388 AAYEASSKSARASR
+388 AAFEASSKSARASR
-402 ILMRNLEKEMRSL
+402 SLMRNLEKEMHSL

-424 LQAARESENVKLEH
+424 LQAARESENRKLEH

-458 EQALRDHLTG
+458 EQAMRDHLTG

-476 TCLNAILHAADAEA
+476 TCLNAILHEADAQA
-490 PVAIA
+490 PVTIA

-507 TYGHNF
+507 TFGHNF

-548 EADSM
+548 EADS
-553 VAAHKIDDIA
+553 VIAAHKIDDIA

-613 AGRDRACIAEAD
+613 AGRDRACVADPT

>member
-1 MRPGESG
+1 M
-8 YDVTQDTI
+8 
-16 DVGQFFCVSNL
+16 GQFLCEKSTLECEKV
-27 PPQSVYE
+27 
-34 DAVPISS
+34 AVPLSS
-41 LDKADID
+41 LDKAHLD
-48 RLNQQGLS
+48 RLNLQALS
-56 CLVGNRRQ
+56 CVVGNRRH
-64 ARTLARMA
+64 ARRLVRLV
-72 LAASQRRQ
+72 LAASERRQ
-80 YARGSAYAR
+80 YRRGHAYAE
-89 LNHCWL
+89 LNRCWL
-95 AYYGGEPEPACD
+95 AYYGGEMEPASA
-107 ALRLHFQR
+107 ALRAYFH
-115 AGDLEGGM
+115 ACHDLEGGM
-123 AVAALLGAYASRRGE
+123 ALAALQGAYASRRGE
-138 FAQAE
+138 FAEAE
-143 QHFLQ
+143 QFFLL
-148 ARSLAAQIPDSLHKF
+148 ARQLAAQIPDSLHKF

-173 LNRGDTQDGPR
+173 LNRGDTQEGPR

-196 GSPAHRVNSLSN
+196 GTPAHRVNSLSN

-225 LVEALDIIGTQKLK
+225 LYEALDIIGTQKLK
-239 YQQTIV
+239 YQHTIV

-276 LAIRAFLFCIAAHA
+276 LVVRAFLFCIAAHA
-290 AILLQRPDSALQL
+290 AISLQQAQTALE
-303 LLRAEDY
+303 LLRRADQY
-310 ARRGQDLEEQMH
+310 AYQAQDLEEQMH
-322 AWLVR
+322 VWLVR

-333 GGQTAQALASL
+333 AGDAATALLSL

-357 FHQQQILRGLSDI
+357 FHRQQILRGLSDL
-370 NAQLGEWQAA
+370 NAQLGHWQDA
-380 YAFLQQYQ
+380 YGYLQQYH
-388 AAYEASSKSARASR
+388 AAFEASSKSARASR
-402 ILMRNLEKEMRSL
+402 VLMRHLEKEMRNL

-424 LQAARESENVKLEH
+424 LQAARESENAKLEH

-458 EQALRDHLTG
+458 EQAMRDHLTG

-476 TCLNAILHAADAEA
+476 TCLNAILHEANGEAA
-490 PVAIA
+490 VALI
-495 IIDLDFFKRVND
+495 IIDLDFFKRIND

-523 LVESQLRGSDMLCR
+523 LVEGQLRGSDMVCR

-548 EADSM
+548 EADSL
-553 VAAHKIDDIA
+553 VAAHKVDDIA

-571 RQAPH
+571 KQAPH

-591 RHGAGR
+591 LHGTGR

-613 AGRDRACIAEAD
+613 AGRDRSMIAG

>member
-1 MRPGESG
+1 LIQSN
-8 YDVTQDTI
+8 
-16 DVGQFFCVSNL
+16 FCVKN
-27 PPQSVYE
+27 PPQSVNK
-34 DAVPISS
+34 DAVPLSS

-48 RLNQQGLS
+48 RLNLHGLS

-64 ARTLARMA
+64 ARRLTQLA
-72 LAASQRRQ
+72 LAAAERLD
-80 YARGSAYAR
+80 YARGRAYAE
-89 LNHCWL
+89 LNQCWL
-95 AYYGGEPEPACD
+95 AYYGGEAEPTC
-107 ALRLHFQR
+107 
-115 AGDLEGGM
+115 AGLQQYFHQGYDLEGGM
-123 AVAALLGAYASRRGE
+123 EVAALQGAYASRRGE
-138 FAQAE
+138 FAEAE
-143 QHFLQ
+143 QFFFL
-148 ARSLAAQIPDSLHKF
+148 ARKLAAQIPDSLHKF

-173 LNRGDTQDGPR
+173 LNRGDTQEGPR

-196 GSPAHRVNSLSN
+196 GTPAHRVNSLSN

-225 LVEALDIIGTQKLK
+225 LYEALDIIGTQKLK
-239 YQQTIV
+239 YQHTIV

-269 YEWPEED
+269 YEWPEDD

-290 AILLQRPDSALQL
+290 AISLGQPDSALQL
-303 LLRAEDY
+303 LQRAGDY
-310 ARRGQDLEEQMH
+310 ANQAQDLEEQMH
-322 AWLVR
+322 VWLVR

-333 GGQTAQALASL
+333 AGDPATALVSL

-370 NAQLGEWQAA
+370 NAQLGH
-380 YAFLQQYQ
+380 LQQYHT
-388 AAYEASSKSARASR
+388 AFEASSRSARASR
-402 ILMRNLEKEMRSL
+402 VLMRNLEKEMRNL

-438 LNRELAHQILHV
+438 LNRELAHQIMHV

-458 EQALRDHLTG
+458 EQAMRDHLTG

-476 TCLNAILHAADAEA
+476 TCLNAILHEANADE
-490 PVAIA
+490 PVAII
-495 IIDLDFFKRVND
+495 IIDLDFFKRIND

-523 LVESQLRGSDMLCR
+523 LVEGQLRGSDMVCR

-548 EADSM
+548 EADSV

-571 RQAPH
+571 KQAPH

-591 RHGAGR
+591 LHGAGR

-613 AGRDRACIAEAD
+613 AGRDRAVIALHEQA

>member
-1 MRPGESG
+1 MQSK
-8 YDVTQDTI
+8 
-16 DVGQFFCVSNL
+16 FCVKN
-27 PPQSVYE
+27 PPQSVNE
-34 DAVPISS
+34 DVVPISS

-48 RLNQQGLS
+48 RLNQQALS

-64 ARTLARMA
+64 ARRLAQMA
-72 LAASQRRQ
+72 LAAAQRQQ
-80 YARGSAYAR
+80 YARGSAYAE

-95 AYYGGEPEPACD
+95 AYYAGEPEPPCD
-107 ALRLHFQR
+107 RLRAYFQQT
-115 AGDLEGGM
+115 GDLEGGM
-123 AVAALLGAYASRRGE
+123 EVAALQGAYASRRGD
-138 FAQAE
+138 FADAE
-143 QHFLQ
+143 QHFLM
-148 ARSLAAQIPDSLHKF
+148 ARSQAAQIPDSLHKF

-173 LNRGDTQDGPR
+173 LNRGDTQEGPR

-196 GSPAHRVNSLSN
+196 GTPAHRVNSLSN

-225 LVEALDIIGTQKLK
+225 LYEALDIIGTQKLK
-239 YQQTIV
+239 YQHTIV

-269 YEWPEED
+269 YEWPEDD

-290 AILLQRPDSALQL
+290 AISLQQSDMALQL
-303 LLRAEDY
+303 LQRAEQY
-310 ARRGQDLEEQMH
+310 AKQVQDLEEQMH
-322 AWLVR
+322 VWLVR

-333 GGQTAQALASL
+333 AGDAATALVSL

-370 NAQLGEWQAA
+370 NAQLGNWQDA
-380 YAFLQQYQ
+380 YGFLQQYH
-388 AAYEASSKSARASR
+388 AAFEASSRSARASR
-402 ILMRNLEKEMRSL
+402 VLMRNLEKEMRNL

-438 LNRELAHQILHV
+438 LNRELAHQIMHV

-458 EQALRDHLTG
+458 EQAMRDHLTG

-476 TCLNAILHAADAEA
+476 SCLNAILHEA
-490 PVAIA
+490 NGDEPVAII
-495 IIDLDFFKRVND
+495 IIDLDFFKRIND

-523 LVESQLRGSDMLCR
+523 LVEGQLRGSDMVCR

-548 EADSM
+548 QADSL
-553 VAAHKIDDIA
+553 VAAHKVDDIA

-571 RQAPH
+571 KQAPH

-591 RHGAGR
+591 LHGAGR
-597 HELLM
+597 HELLL

-613 AGRDRACIAEAD
+613 AGRDRSMIARTTP

>member
-1 MRPGESG
+1 ML
-8 YDVTQDTI
+8 Q
-16 DVGQFFCVSNL
+16 SNICL
-27 PPQSVYE
+27 KNPPQSVNE
-34 DAVPISS
+34 DAVPTSS
-41 LDKADID
+41 LDQADID
-48 RLNQQGLS
+48 RLNLHGLS

-64 ARTLARMA
+64 ARRLVHLAQS
-72 LAASQRRQ
+72 AAQRLQ
-80 YARGSAYAR
+80 YRRGSAYAE
-89 LNHCWL
+89 LNECWL
-95 AYYGGEPEPACD
+95 AYYGGEPEPPCAS
-107 ALRLHFQR
+107 LHDYFQQCY
-115 AGDLEGGM
+115 DLEGGM
-123 AVAALLGAYASRRGE
+123 EVAALQGAYASRRGD
-138 FAQAE
+138 FVLAG

-148 ARSLAAQIPDSLHKF
+148 ARTLAAQIPDSLHKF

-173 LNRGDTQDGPR
+173 LNRGDTQEGPR

-196 GSPAHRVNSLSN
+196 GTPAHRVNSLSN

-225 LVEALDIIGTQKLK
+225 LYEALDIIGTQKLK
-239 YQQTIV
+239 YQHTIV

-254 ATGKPAEALALVEPF
+254 TTGKPAESLALLEPF

-276 LAIRAFLFCIAAHA
+276 LAVRAFLFCIAAHA
-290 AILLQRPDSALQL
+290 AIQLKQNETAQL
-303 LLRAEDY
+303 LLARAEHY
-310 ARRGQDLEEQMH
+310 ATEAQDLEEKMH

-327 GKLDLH
+327 GKLDLQA
-333 GGQTAQALASL
+333 GEPLRALASL

-357 FHQQQILRGLSDI
+357 FHQQQILRGLADI
-370 NAQLGEWQAA
+370 NAQLGHWQDA
-380 YAFLQQYQ
+380 YSFLQQYL
-388 AAYEASSKSARASR
+388 AAFEESSKSARASR
-402 ILMRNLEKEMRSL
+402 LLLRNLEKEMRDL

-424 LQAARESENVKLEH
+424 LQAARETENVKLEH
-438 LNRELAHQILHV
+438 LNRELAHQIMHV

-458 EQALRDHLTG
+458 EQAMRDHLTG

-476 TCLNAILHAADAEA
+476 ACLNTILLEANAQA

-495 IIDLDFFKRVND
+495 IIDLDFFKRIND

-513 GDEVLIQFAR
+513 GDEVLIRFAR

-548 EADSM
+548 DATST
-553 VAAHKIDDIA
+553 VAAHKLDHIA
-563 ARYRQLLI
+563 TRYRQLLI
-571 RQAPH
+571 QQAPH
-576 SLSGCTFSAGIAEYP
+576 SLTGCTFSAGIAEYP
-591 RHGAGR
+591 HHGAGR

-613 AGRDRACIAEAD
+613 AGRDRAMVAVL

>member
-1 MRPGESG
+1 M
-8 YDVTQDTI
+8 
-16 DVGQFFCVSNL
+16 
-27 PPQSVYE
+27 
-34 DAVPISS
+34 PISS

-95 AYYGGEPEPACD
+95 AYYGGEPEPPCD

>member
-1 MRPGESG
+1 MQSN
-8 YDVTQDTI
+8 
-16 DVGQFFCVSNL
+16 FCVKNA
-27 PPQSVYE
+27 PQSVNE

-48 RLNQQGLS
+48 RLNQQALS

-64 ARTLARMA
+64 ARRLAQMA
-72 LAASQRRQ
+72 LAAAQRQQ
-80 YARGSAYAR
+80 YARGSAYAE

-95 AYYGGEPEPACD
+95 SYYAGETEPACQR
-107 ALRLHFQR
+107 LRDYFQQTC
-115 AGDLEGGM
+115 DLEGGM
-123 AVAALLGAYASRRGE
+123 EVAALQGAYASRRGD
-138 FAQAE
+138 FADAE

-148 ARSLAAQIPDSLHKF
+148 ARSQAAQIPDSLHKF

-225 LVEALDIIGTQKLK
+225 LYEALEIIGTQKLK

-290 AILLQRPDSALQL
+290 AILLHQPASALQL

-333 GGQTAQALASL
+333 AGQTAQALASL

-370 NAQLGEWQAA
+370 NAQLGQWETA
-380 YAFLQQYQ
+380 YGFLQQYQ
-388 AAYEASSKSARASR
+388 AAFEASSKSARASR
-402 ILMRNLEKEMRSL
+402 SLMRNLEKEMHSL

-424 LQAARESENVKLEH
+424 LQAARESENRKLEH

-458 EQALRDHLTG
+458 EQAMRDHLTG

-476 TCLNAILHAADAEA
+476 TCLNAILHEADADA

-523 LVESQLRGSDMLCR
+523 LVESQLRGSDMVCR

-548 EADSM
+548 EADS
-553 VAAHKIDDIA
+553 VIAAHKIDDIA

-613 AGRDRACIAEAD
+613 AGRDRACIADPTG

>member
-1 MRPGESG
+1 MRTAESG
-8 YDVTQDTI
+8 YDMSEHTI
-16 DVGQFFCVSNL
+16 VVEQFLPEKSTPECEEDV
-27 PPQSVYE
+27 
-34 DAVPISS
+34 VPISS
-41 LDKADID
+41 LDQSDVD
-48 RLNQQGLS
+48 RLNLHGLS

-64 ARTLARMA
+64 ARRLAQLA
-72 LAASQRRQ
+72 LAAAQRLQ
-80 YARGSAYAR
+80 YRRGAAYAE
-89 LNHCWL
+89 LNQCWL
-95 AYYGGEPEPACD
+95 AYYGGEAEPAC
-107 ALRLHFQR
+107 AGLHDYFDLCY
-115 AGDLEGGM
+115 DLEGGM
-123 AVAALLGAYASRRGE
+123 EVAALQGAYASRRGE

-143 QHFLQ
+143 QFFTR
-148 ARSLAAQIPDSLHKF
+148 ARTLAAQIPDSLHKF

-173 LNRGDTQDGPR
+173 LNRGDTQQGPR

-196 GSPAHRVNSLSN
+196 GTPAHRVNSLSN

-225 LVEALDIIGTQKLK
+225 LYEALEIIGTQRLK
-239 YQQTIV
+239 YQHTIV

-254 ATGKPAEALALVEPF
+254 ATGKPAEALALLEPF

-290 AILLQRPDSALQL
+290 AIQLKQSDTAQL
-303 LLRAEDY
+303 LLARAEQY
-310 ARRGQDLEEQMH
+310 ARQAQDLEEQMH

-327 GKLDLH
+327 GKLDLQL
-333 GGQTAQALASL
+333 GDPLRALASL
-344 TQAHSLLS
+344 TQAHGLLS

-357 FHQQQILRGLSDI
+357 FHQQQILRGLADI
-370 NAQLGEWQAA
+370 NAQLGHWQDA
-380 YAFLQQYQ
+380 YSYLQQYQ
-388 AAYEASSKSARASR
+388 AAFEESSKSARASR
-402 ILMRNLEKEMRSL
+402 VLLRNLEKEMRDL

-424 LQAARESENVKLEH
+424 LQAARESENLKLEH
-438 LNRELAHQILHV
+438 LNRELAHQIMHV

-458 EQALRDHLTG
+458 EQAMRDHLTG

-476 TCLNAILHAADAEA
+476 TCLNAILHDADAHA

-495 IIDLDFFKRVND
+495 IIDLDFFKRIND

-523 LVESQLRGSDMLCR
+523 LVEGQLRGSDMLCR

-548 EADSM
+548 DANSA
-553 VAAHKIDDIA
+553 VAVHKINDIA
-563 ARYRQLLI
+563 ERYRQLLI
-571 RQAPH
+571 QQAPH

-591 RHGAGR
+591 LHGAGR

-613 AGRDRACIAEAD
+613 AGRDRAMIAAQF

>member
-1 MRPGESG
+1 M
-8 YDVTQDTI
+8 
-16 DVGQFFCVSNL
+16 
-27 PPQSVYE
+27 
-34 DAVPISS
+34 PISS

-64 ARTLARMA
+64 ARTLARLA

-95 AYYGGEPEPACD
+95 AYYGGEPEPPCD

-148 ARSLAAQIPDSLHKF
+148 ARCLAAQIPDSLHKF